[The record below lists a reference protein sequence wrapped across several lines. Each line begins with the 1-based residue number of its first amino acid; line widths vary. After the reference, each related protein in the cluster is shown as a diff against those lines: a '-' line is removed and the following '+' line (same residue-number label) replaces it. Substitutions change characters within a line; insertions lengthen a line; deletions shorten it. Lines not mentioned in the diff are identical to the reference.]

1 MLTRREIYELYDE
14 GPDGTVKLIENLFSH
29 IADIERIVGHRQQFT
44 IDDLTGR
51 VKRLSARIERLKA
64 ELWKVQSLNFQLT
77 RRLQELQTELERQE
91 AGVEREVV
99 TKTDMRE
106 PIKICELVL
115 IIHLSLESRCC

>member
-1 MLTRREIYELYDE
+1 MLTKRQIYELYYE
-14 GPDGTVKLIENLFSH
+14 GPEATVRLIENLVSH
-29 IADIERIVGHRQQFT
+29 LADVEKIVGHRQQFS
-44 IDDLTGR
+44 IDGLTKK
-51 VKRLSARIERLKA
+51 VKQFSARIERLKA

-77 RRLQELQTELERQE
+77 RRLQELQIELERQE

-99 TKTDMRE
+99 TET